1 MLTWIIQVL
10 IISTIIIFLLHH
22 IIIIL
27 KDTLT
32 IPKIKDLANS
42 SKTKY
47 DNIYNIINTKQTSC
61 IDSNSTDE
69 NYTLIDLLPNNNDLS
84 MKNEL
89 KNFLKTQLD
98 NLNDSKTEFINEII

>member
-1 MLTWIIQVL
+1 MLTWIIQVI

-22 IIIIL
+22 IIIFFR
-27 KDTLT
+27 DTLT
-32 IPKIKDLANS
+32 VPKTKDLANS

-47 DNIYNIINTKQTSC
+47 DNIYNIINTNQTSC

-89 KNFLKTQLD
+89 KNFLKTQLHCVNNRD
-98 NLNDSKTEFINEII
+98 TQ